1 MCEIQFFQIAHEL
14 QEITVHKITI
24 ASALHEGQK
33 GLKINK
39 YA

>member
-14 QEITVHKITI
+14 QAIPFRKITI
-24 ASALHEGQK
+24 ASALHEGQE
-33 GLKINK
+33 GLKINE